1 MRIMDHKNKK
11 RVTSTSE
18 RLEALEKEAANLSMA
33 IRVNQAL
40 LKQFMDQLRP
50 MQDDLT
56 RFYGALNDTQY
67 RLSAIVST
75 LNLDKNALA
84 KEADKYK
91 LVDWQEAS
99 DKDDAARSLESTDAV
114 SSSDDIVIITSTTP
128 DEAEDRGIFRS
139 KTALSEIANKDIAEG
154 LLGKSVGY
162 TLETVIN
169 GSRHVVELVGVR
181 IAPKE
186 ATTPQAEGQ

>member
-11 RVTSTSE
+11 RVISTSE

-40 LKQFMDQLRP
+40 MKQLMEQIRP

-75 LNLDKNALA
+75 LSLDKNALA

-99 DKDDAARSLESTDAV
+99 DKDDAARSLETADTV

-128 DEAEDRGIFRS
+128 DESEDRGIFRS
-139 KTALSEIANKDIAEG
+139 KTSLSEIANKDIAEG
-154 LLGKSVGY
+154 FLGKAVGH

-181 IAPKE
+181 VTPKDH
-186 ATTPQAEGQ
+186 TTQQAEAQ

>member
-11 RVTSTSE
+11 RATSTSE

-40 LKQFMDQLRP
+40 MKQLMDQLRP

-67 RLSAIVST
+67 RLSALVST
-75 LNLDKNALA
+75 LNLDKNVLA

-99 DKDDAARSLESTDAV
+99 DKDDAARSLESADLV
-114 SSSDDIVIITSTTP
+114 SSPDDIVIITSTTP
-128 DEAEDRGIFRS
+128 DEVEDRGIFRS
-139 KTALSEIANKDIAEG
+139 KTSLSEIANKDIAEG
-154 LLGKSVGY
+154 FLNKSVGH
-162 TLETVIN
+162 TLETLIN

-181 IAPKE
+181 VVPKDH
-186 ATTPQAEGQ
+186 TTPQAEAQ

>member
-181 IAPKE
+181 VAPKE